1 MSAPCR
7 CCWNDYNRSIRR
19 TPCLMV
25 CGPEVMMHYTAIAA
39 MQRGMTKGPIW
50 LSLERNMQC
59 AVGMCGH
66 CQLGPA
72 FICKDGPV
80 FRYDK
85 IEPFLQVQYLLVRRP
100 DEHQT

>member
-1 MSAPCR
+1 MGNVGVVPLLFERLHPFNPANTCV
-7 CCWNDYNRSIRR
+7 
-19 TPCLMV
+19 MV
-25 CGPEVMMHYTAIAA
+25 CGPEVMIHYTAIAA
-39 MQRGMTKGPIW
+39 LGRGLTKDRIW

-85 IEPFLQVQYLLVRRP
+85 IEPFMHVPGL
-100 DEHQT
+100 